1 MLRRTPPPA
10 LGACSA
16 VRARTGV
23 RAPRREPQ
31 SRALSLLACCVL
43 ASCKLSAWP
52 PSPRAG
58 RDLPLAAEHRQCAP
72 CSHTRDRCGKQKARR
87 PLGSGCPCTAPFG
100 PVQMR
105 RCASILKV
113 CIQPRARQAR
123 RRQALRLPAARAQH
137 SAVGAGRG
145 RTGPWRAR
153 FHGTQGRLPPPGR
166 CDSPTFPARPRRSP
180 QAYPPGGQTPGCTPF
195 HAVAGGAPSSRDRRR
210 SCVGGPPSAAE
221 VQANSTLLPEQRP
234 NTCVMTPFSDSVC
247 CKSVP
252 RLDSLPGQP
261 A

>member
-1 MLRRTPPPA
+1 
-10 LGACSA
+10 
-16 VRARTGV
+16 
-23 RAPRREPQ
+23 
-31 SRALSLLACCVL
+31 VL

-123 RRQALRLPAARAQH
+123 RRQALHLPAARAQH
-137 SAVGAGRG
+137 SAAGAGRG

-153 FHGTQGRLPPPGR
+153 FHGTQGRLSAPGR
-166 CDSPTFPARPRRSP
+166 CNSPTFPARPRRHLRP
-180 QAYPPGGQTPGCTPF
+180 TRRAGKRQDARLFTQWQAARPPAWTAGAAVPAGRPLRPRCRPILHCCRSSGQT
-195 HAVAGGAPSSRDRRR
+195 HV
-210 SCVGGPPSAAE
+210 
-221 VQANSTLLPEQRP
+221 
-234 NTCVMTPFSDSVC
+234 
-247 CKSVP
+247 
-252 RLDSLPGQP
+252 
-261 A
+261 